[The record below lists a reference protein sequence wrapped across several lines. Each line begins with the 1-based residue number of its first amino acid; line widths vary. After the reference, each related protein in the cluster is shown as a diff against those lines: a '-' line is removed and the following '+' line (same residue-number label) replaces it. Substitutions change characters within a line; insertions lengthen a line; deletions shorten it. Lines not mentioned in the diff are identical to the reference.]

1 VETVIEKAVADLGEA
16 LFAEA
21 VAIRAELIRLQRRD
35 ATLARAE
42 VGERRR
48 ARPGRRCRSRPRLE
62 DLSHLRSSLASDLV
76 TAEVEAEMAAAA
88 WRRHRDKSVII
99 EARLRRRR
107 AAALLSITL

>member
-1 VETVIEKAVADLGEA
+1 VEAVIEKAVADLGEA

-21 VAIRAELIRLQRRD
+21 VATRAELIRLRRRD

-42 VGERRR
+42 AGERRR
-48 ARPGRRCRSRPRLE
+48 ARPGRRSRSRPRLD
-62 DLSHLRSSLASDLV
+62 DLSHLRSRLASDLV
-76 TAEVEAEMAAAA
+76 AAEVEAETSAAA

-107 AAALLSITL
+107 AATLLSITL